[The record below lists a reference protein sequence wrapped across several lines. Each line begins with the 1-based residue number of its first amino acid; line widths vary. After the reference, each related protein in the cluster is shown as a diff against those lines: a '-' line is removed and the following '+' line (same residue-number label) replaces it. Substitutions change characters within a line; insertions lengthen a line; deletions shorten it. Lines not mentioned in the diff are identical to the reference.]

1 MSEQNK
7 DLYKIEEH
15 QNRVFGINIKKV
27 IPFIEMWWV
36 SFLLSGILIVA
47 GVVMFFVKGG
57 FNLGID
63 FKGGIKVEVQINNP
77 DAGIEKIRSIF
88 SAKKIEADINTVGQA
103 AEEHYMITLPV
114 MANTETGD
122 EITMIKENLESQ
134 FGKDKVTVLGS
145 EKVDAKMGMDFSK
158 KALNLVLIT
167 ALLIMI
173 YVIFRFDLFF
183 GAGAIGALFH
193 DVLMM
198 LAFSMFFNI
207 PIDITVIAAIMTI
220 IGYSVND
227 TIVIFDRIREL
238 LKNNPN
244 EDVKYIMDKSIIQTM
259 SRTIITA
266 LMVFLVVLALY
277 IWGGVVLKNFSFLL
291 LVGVLDGI
299 YSSVFIAAPITY
311 LVRKSFD
318 KKNKNAPKKAVPV
331 TESK

>member
-27 IPFIEMWWV
+27 IPFIEMWWA
-36 SFLLSGILIVA
+36 SFLLSGALIVA
-47 GVVMFFVKGG
+47 GTVMFFVKGG

-77 DAGIEKIRSIF
+77 DGDIKKVRQVFATE
-88 SAKKIEADINTVGQA
+88 KIEADINTVGQESA
-103 AEEHYMITLPV
+103 RHYMITLPIIV
-114 MANTETGD
+114 NTASGD
-122 EITMIKENLESQ
+122 EIAMIKDKLETQ
-134 FGKDKVTVLGS
+134 FGKDKVSVLGS
-145 EKVDAKMGMDFSK
+145 EKVDAKMGMDFSR

-167 ALLIMI
+167 AVLIML
-173 YVIFRFDLFF
+173 YVIFRFNFFF
-183 GAGAIGALFH
+183 GAGAVGALFH

-198 LAFSMFFNI
+198 LTFAMFFNI

-244 EDVKYIMDKSIIQTM
+244 EDVKYIMDKSITQTL

-266 LMVFLVVLALY
+266 LTVFLVVLALY
-277 IWGGVVLKNFSFLL
+277 VWGGLVLKNFAFLL
-291 LVGVLDGI
+291 MVGVLDGI

-311 LVRKSFD
+311 LVKKAFD
-318 KKNKNAPKKAVPV
+318 KKNKNTPKKAVPIADA
-331 TESK
+331 K